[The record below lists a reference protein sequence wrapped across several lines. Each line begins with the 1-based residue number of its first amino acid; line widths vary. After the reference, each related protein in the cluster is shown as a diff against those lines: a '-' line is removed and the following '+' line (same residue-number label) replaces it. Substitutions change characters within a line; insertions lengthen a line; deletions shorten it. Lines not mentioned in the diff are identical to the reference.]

1 MNSSD
6 KRIES
11 IKSNDVK
18 DTLQL
23 YPENIQARIL
33 TIRGSIFEIAA
44 EHPEIGDIEET
55 LKWGEPSY
63 LAKSASTIRLAWKKS
78 TPNKYGIYFNCKSK
92 LVDTFKELYPT
103 TFVYDGSRAII
114 IDVTEEVPQELSH
127 CLLLALTYHKVK
139 HLDLLG
145 AEIA

>member
-1 MNSSD
+1 MNAKD
-6 KRIES
+6 QRLES
-11 IKSNDVK
+11 IKSGDVK

-23 YPENIQARIL
+23 YPQNIQTKIL
-33 TIRGSIFEIAA
+33 TIRESIFELAK

-78 TPNKYGIYFNCKSK
+78 SPNKYGIYFNCKSK
-92 LVDTFKELYPT
+92 LVDTFKEIYPT
-103 TFVYDGSRAII
+103 TFVYDGNRAII
-114 IDVTEEVPQELSH
+114 LDATKEIPEELRH

-139 HLDLLG
+139 HLYLLG
-145 AEIA
+145 A

>member
-1 MNSSD
+1 MNSND
-6 KRIES
+6 KRLES

-33 TIRGSIFEIAA
+33 TIRASIFEIAS
-44 EHPEIGDIEET
+44 EYPEIGDIEET

-92 LVDTFKELYPT
+92 LIDTFKELYPT
-103 TFVYDGSRAII
+103 TFVYDGNLAIM
-114 IDVTEEVPQELSH
+114 IDVTEEVPQELNH

-139 HLDLLG
+139 HLNLLG
-145 AEIA
+145 A